1 MAGPDILAMKKAFS
15 RGFDE
20 TISFVHNISD
30 LTDLKDSFS
39 KVKQAKLYTD
49 VTKKWNLC
57 LWDWE
62 ILCNL

>member
-30 LTDLKDSFS
+30 LTDL
-39 KVKQAKLYTD
+39 
-49 VTKKWNLC
+49 NG
-57 LWDWE
+57 
-62 ILCNL
+62 